1 MSLTSAQREALG
13 QTYYASWCLS
23 LASVGWNQP
32 RWEALAEEA
41 REAVRCGIDAVVQ
54 TWSAE
59 MAPTEPPTKP
69 DRKLTPSPFAAVRP
83 ALEAGRDAAGLS
95 RQRGEDEP

>member
-1 MSLTSAQREALG
+1 MTPEQREALG

-41 REAVRCGIDAVVQ
+41 REAVRCGIDAVIQ

-69 DRKLTPSPFAAVRP
+69 DRKLTPPPGSFRAVTVTDILAEGNSPKP
-83 ALEAGRDAAGLS
+83 
-95 RQRGEDEP
+95 

>member
-1 MSLTSAQREALG
+1 MSLTAAQREALG
-13 QTYYASWCLS
+13 RVAFEAMYPRLDWHSNNERDRERWCVT
-23 LASVGWNQP
+23 AESV
-32 RWEALAEEA
+32 
-41 REAVRCGIDAVVQ
+41 IQ

-69 DRKLTPSPFAAVRP
+69 DRRLTPSPFAAVRP